1 MSSESDDSDFVD
13 PPSSKSKRKLSKVT
27 PSTEN
32 NLSSKDNQ
40 LSIFVRTTSYTKSKS
55 QSSRKNGPS
64 KNGKRITANR

>member
-1 MSSESDDSDFVD
+1 MESESDDPDFI
-13 PPSSKSKRKLSKVT
+13 SKAKPSKVT
-27 PSTEN
+27 PSTKD
-32 NLSSKDNQ
+32 NLSPTDDK